1 MDRTSRSYESIKNKA
16 KFVLIRNF
24 LLINRD
30 IGISKKGNV
39 KIKNKFKCPS

>member
-1 MDRTSRSYESIKNKA
+1 MDKTSRSYERIKNKA

-30 IGISKKGNV
+30 IYEFQKKGML
-39 KIKNKFKCPS
+39 K